1 MRICHTPIQTNGK
14 SKTAK
19 NTTVNSAASIRVVNA
34 TDKTNY
40 INSDS
45 LKKNDSRKPKS
56 KKNISS
62 LRNRRKAL
70 LPNSEQMAILIK
82 FNTNHC

>member
-14 SKTAK
+14 STAAK
-19 NTTVNSAASIRVVNA
+19 NTTVNSAASIDVNT